1 MPVPSTRLQYLL
13 QQYANNNCTHEE
25 LLELMESI
33 NKNGDNQDLRQGLED
48 VWEQVSPKDF
58 TPKMDKEQIFEQII
72 ASGKVH
78 KLPSRKQQLFRWIS
92 AAVVLVALGFAF
104 YQIKNNSKPLPA
116 VASAQKNIGPGKDQA
131 VLTLANGKTIVLG
144 DKDGKVLIDKGNE
157 FIVRVGHGRMAYKN
171 EFTDK
176 QDVNAYHTLT
186 TPKGGQYRIELPDG
200 TQVWLN
206 ASSSLRFPE
215 KFQGNRRKVF
225 LQGEGYFEVAKNKK
239 MPFSVAVNNTEVKV
253 LGTHFN
259 IMGYNDEG
267 TTNTTLLEGSVQ
279 IHEGALT
286 RLLKPGQ
293 QAKVN
298 NGIQISEVDPL
309 TAVAWKEGNFNF
321 GHEKIQVIMR
331 KLSRWYNLDIK
342 YEGKITS
349 EGFVGNV
356 PRSKNLSEVLDVLT
370 STGLVHF
377 KVEERSVTVMP

>member
-13 QQYANNNCTHEE
+13 QQYANNNCTQQE

-33 NKNGDNQDLRQGLED
+33 NKNGDNQDLRQGLEG
-48 VWEQVSPKDF
+48 VWGQVSPKDF
-58 TPKMDKEQIFEQII
+58 VPKIDKEQIFEQIV

-78 KLPSRKQQLFRWIS
+78 KLQSRKQQLFRWFS

-116 VASAQKNIGPGKDQA
+116 VASVQKNIGPGKDKA

-171 EFTDK
+171 ESNDRP
-176 QDVNAYHTLT
+176 DANAYHTLT
-186 TPKGGQYRIELPDG
+186 TPKGGQYQIELPDG
-200 TQVWLN
+200 THVWLN

-215 KFQGNRRKVF
+215 KFQGNSRKVF